1 MSKKVRKTI
10 RMPQATLDL
19 WLHHLR
25 SGEVKQGTGRL
36 FDGNGYCCLGVL
48 QCAVTGGRVEQ
59 ENDEPADLPS
69 FEWLRSEGI
78 KFRDEGGRAEQF
90 PYLPT
95 LGLHATSAN
104 DRGASFREIADAI
117 EACAVG
123 Y

>member
-25 SGEVKQGTGRL
+25 SGEVKQGTGSL
-36 FDGNGYCCLGVL
+36 FDGDGYCCLGVL
-48 QCAVTGGRVEQ
+48 QCALTGGRLEQ
-59 ENDEPADLPS
+59 EYDEPAYLPS
-69 FEWLRSEGI
+69 WNWLRSEGI
-78 KFRDEGGRAEQF
+78 KFLDENGLVEQF

-104 DRGASFREIADAI
+104 DRGVPFREIADAI
-117 EACAVG
+117 EASAVG